1 MASLQRIRNHGTLLI
16 IIVGVAMLAFILGD
30 ALSQSSALR
39 QLFGAEDPTTVGVV
53 EGNKLSYAEY
63 DASIKELE
71 SLYPSSAQSEDF
83 QTQVRYAVWNLFLQ
97 ENIIRSQAEKIGMDL
112 TSEEMTE
119 LCLGEK
125 PHQMIASNP
134 AFLDENGEVN
144 RTGIAQF
151 INMLNEADE
160 ETQQSESFQLNRNF
174 WLDTEHRLRVTY
186 MREKYEAILQHLL
199 KVNTLDAEF
208 AFNNRQHGV
217 SAEYV
222 MQPYY
227 TIADSLVKVS
237 ESDIKKL
244 YNEKK
249 ELFKQTPTRA
259 IEYIVFNITPS
270 AEDFEAEKAK
280 MEGWQEEFRTAED
293 VTIVVNPNS
302 DIVYDGRDY
311 TKETIPAQFA
321 EFAFAKGAKEGDCTD
336 LLFDG
341 QTYSMARIMKV
352 GYSVPDSV
360 ELKVIVEGG
369 EDTEIGWLDE
379 ARLKAFA
386 AQQQLGKDFIN
397 QALNTKRGGRFTA
410 THGLGELSFEVMD
423 VSKASP
429 RAKVA
434 ILSRAVDASDRTR
447 AGIYNN
453 ASAFIAE
460 HNNAE
465 AFEQAAQE
473 AGYTVTPQYNLTAL
487 SEKVGNIKGTREIV
501 RWAFKAKEGA
511 VCNEP
516 YRCDNDQYIVIAAL
530 KEVNESEYR
539 PLEDLRGQ
547 LSLEATNKA
556 KAQYVAKQ
564 LKGVS
569 SLEEVSTILG
579 QPIQHTERVTL
590 NDSRFGNAGMEPAVI
605 GATLALDENQLS
617 EVIGG
622 KAGVFVVKAGAA
634 INTNEDFQPEY
645 EKLQLANR
653 TIGWQYQQTL
663 QLLED
668 ESEIKDN
675 RANFQ

>member
-151 INMLNEADE
+151 INMLNDADE

-341 QTYSMARIMKV
+341 QTYSMARIMKA

-369 EDTEIGWLDE
+369 EDAEIGWLDE

-386 AQQQLGKDFIN
+386 AQQ
-397 QALNTKRGGRFTA
+397 
-410 THGLGELSFEVMD
+410 
-423 VSKASP
+423 
-429 RAKVA
+429 
-434 ILSRAVDASDRTR
+434 
-447 AGIYNN
+447 
-453 ASAFIAE
+453 
-460 HNNAE
+460 
-465 AFEQAAQE
+465 
-473 AGYTVTPQYNLTAL
+473 
-487 SEKVGNIKGTREIV
+487 
-501 RWAFKAKEGA
+501 
-511 VCNEP
+511 
-516 YRCDNDQYIVIAAL
+516 
-530 KEVNESEYR
+530 
-539 PLEDLRGQ
+539 
-547 LSLEATNKA
+547 
-556 KAQYVAKQ
+556 
-564 LKGVS
+564 
-569 SLEEVSTILG
+569 
-579 QPIQHTERVTL
+579 
-590 NDSRFGNAGMEPAVI
+590 
-605 GATLALDENQLS
+605 
-617 EVIGG
+617 
-622 KAGVFVVKAGAA
+622 
-634 INTNEDFQPEY
+634 
-645 EKLQLANR
+645 
-653 TIGWQYQQTL
+653 
-663 QLLED
+663 
-668 ESEIKDN
+668 
-675 RANFQ
+675 